1 MFRKSLIIAFLL
13 STVEVF
19 GQPSQR
25 QRIEDS
31 VIGWEK
37 LYSFKDKQ
45 YKPMVVEGQTFSPYQ
60 LSLRDSFITWV
71 QRTYIPVGSQGT
83 VFQKEFTTV
92 QRRGPV
98 PQGIGAD
105 FLVWSVAFD
114 GTGKKLERIPET
126 WIPVYINTN
135 ILMGINDVTILRNPK
150 QYYFTM
156 PKQNYNSTFNDPSF
170 INIVKDYGLHKDERF
185 KKYMVYFD
193 GANVNVVLIPG
204 NQLPIIQLTKGE
216 LLQALEDA
224 IPGIVAREKAD
235 RSTNQFEQNRIE
247 TEMKPRWIKTIAN
260 MKEKYKNRF
269 SEMAYVT
276 TQYGPTTAD
285 LYSPDEDFF
294 VEGKPQYG
302 QGFAV
307 YRFDNAAIEKSKQ
320 DKPLWITVSWQP
332 QKQGASSAKA
342 YNLHKAMLNNFNF
355 EYIYDYFFNPDKVK
369 GIAYRPLNE
378 SEIRRQNES
387 RKEYWKV
394 QESKMPEGVFFA
406 DNFSANADG
415 NKPAGWFSS
424 AGNQRSAVVV
434 SLKERQGKWVQLG
447 HMNEFSPSTSLK
459 KTLPENF
466 TMEFD
471 VVTDEFSFRTGGAVT
486 LRLSSYPL
494 SSEGW
499 ENTNAKGASLELTLT
514 AGNEND
520 NSNNNYSGSAKS
532 LINSNISNY
541 EGNYNYNYPL
551 REFTN
556 KKTGIHVKFTVKNK
570 VVTVFINDQQVM
582 ASTMFKK
589 DYCTDCVCNGVPPGT
604 LFRILSFKNTT
615 QNWSPDG
622 KSDEVHVYISNVKI
636 TKD

>member
-1 MFRKSLIIAFLL
+1 MKLIITF
-13 STVEVF
+13 VF
-19 GQPSQR
+19 AILFFQNTKAQPSQR

-37 LYSFKDKQ
+37 LYSFKGKQ
-45 YKPMVVEGQTFSPYQ
+45 YKPLVVEGQTFSPYQ

-126 WIPVYINTN
+126 WTPVYINTN
-135 ILMGINDVTILRNPK
+135 VLMGINEVPVLRNPK

-307 YRFDNAAIEKSKQ
+307 YKFNNAAIEKSKQ

-332 QKQGASSAKA
+332 QKQGASSDKA

-459 KTLPENF
+459 KPLPENF

-494 SSEGW
+494 SPEGW

-520 NSNNNYSGSAKS
+520 YSNNNYSGSAKS

-589 DYCTDCVCNGVPPGT
+589 DYCTDCFCNGVPPGT